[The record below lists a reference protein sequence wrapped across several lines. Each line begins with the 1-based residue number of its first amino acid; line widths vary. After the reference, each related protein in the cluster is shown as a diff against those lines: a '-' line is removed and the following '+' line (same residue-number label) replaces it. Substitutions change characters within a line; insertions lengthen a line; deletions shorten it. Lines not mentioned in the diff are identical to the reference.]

1 MFKSIFIIILIIIF
15 APLIA
20 IPIIGMIVG
29 PIEVDE
35 LNVEQEEIDQQ
46 VDLEEEIKQWNEPP
60 EIMINVEANYLAVLN
75 TSKGE
80 IKIELFNQNRT
91 ITVNNF
97 VFLAEQGFYQG
108 IIFHRVIE
116 DFMIQ
121 AGCPNSDGTGGP
133 GYVIPDEFGDENRND
148 RGTISMANA
157 GPNTGG
163 SQFFINLANNN
174 FLDDRHSV
182 FGRVV
187 QGMDVVDAI
196 GKAQTIEERPVEDI
210 IIKNIEIKKQ

>member
-1 MFKSIFIIILIIIF
+1 MSKIFIIILIIIF
-15 APLIA
+15 APLII
-20 IPIIGMIVG
+20 IPIIGIIVG
-29 PIEVDE
+29 PIEDE
-35 LNVEQEEIDQQ
+35 LIVKQEEIVQQ
-46 VDLEEEIKQWNEPP
+46 VIPIEEIKQWDNPP
-60 EIMINVEANYLAVLN
+60 EMTINTEVNYLAILN

-80 IKIELFNQNRT
+80 IKIELFNPNRP

-97 VFLAEQGFYQG
+97 VFLAEQGFYNG

-116 DFMIQ
+116 NFMIQ

-133 GYVIPDEFGDENRND
+133 GYVIPCELEDENRNN

-163 SQFFINLANNN
+163 SQFFINLVDNN

-182 FGRVV
+182 FGRVI
-187 QGMDVVDAI
+187 QGMDIVDVI
-196 GKAQTIEERPVEDI
+196 GKTQTIEDRPIEDI
-210 IIKNIEIKKQ
+210 VIKNIEIIRK